1 MNLLLTKMF
10 VGPIRW
16 LQVGAIALIGFC
28 LHALLPDEPSVGEW
42 VAYGL
47 CYVAWLANG
56 MDNYR
61 QGIETG
67 IKIMEKMA

>member
-1 MNLLLTKMF
+1 MKMLTDVLKRAARPWQL
-10 VGPIRW
+10 GT
-16 LQVGAIALIGFC
+16 IALIGFC

-61 QGIETG
+61 EGLERG
-67 IKIMEKMA
+67 MKIMEKLS